1 MGSMVKRMKWREF
14 EKSNPK
20 PVYIALREICEEIHN
35 QGGFFCNYCYQREG
49 WYCFP
54 CDKVRKIHEKRK
66 DAPADKLLSS
76 SDKESHAAILRGGV
90 RFWK

>member
-1 MGSMVKRMKWREF
+1 MGLMVKRMKWREF

-35 QGGFFCNYCYQREG
+35 QSGFFCNYCYQREG

-54 CDKVRKIHEKRK
+54 CDKVRKTHEAHTRT
-66 DAPADKLLSS
+66 S
-76 SDKESHAAILRGGV
+76 SDKLPATAGKEGHKIEMRLGM
-90 RFWK
+90 RF